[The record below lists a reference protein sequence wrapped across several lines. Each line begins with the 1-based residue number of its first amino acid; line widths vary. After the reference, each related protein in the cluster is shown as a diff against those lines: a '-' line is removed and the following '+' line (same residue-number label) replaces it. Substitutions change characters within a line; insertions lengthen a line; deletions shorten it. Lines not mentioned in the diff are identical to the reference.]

1 MLMLAY
7 ASLIAHFFVDN
18 LIRFTAYTKVIFEI
32 LNLIELPNILFVFLF
47 RPENL
52 HPDACEKAKNRKRFN
67 PKKSSVME
75 VMLEQEKGKFF
86 PDMSGR
92 DEQGFLPQT
101 DPEHEFDGTKGPGK
115 IANYEAQA
123 Q

>member
-1 MLMLAY
+1 
-7 ASLIAHFFVDN
+7 
-18 LIRFTAYTKVIFEI
+18 
-32 LNLIELPNILFVFLF
+32 
-47 RPENL
+47 
-52 HPDACEKAKNRKRFN
+52 
-67 PKKSSVME
+67 ME

>member
-1 MLMLAY
+1 MLLY
-7 ASLIAHFFVDN
+7 ETYDFFVDVDN
-18 LIRFTAYTKVIFEI
+18 LICS
-32 LNLIELPNILFVFLF
+32 

>member
-1 MLMLAY
+1 M
-7 ASLIAHFFVDN
+7 IFFVDFDN
-18 LIRFTAYTKVIFEI
+18 MICSTAYIKVFIEI
-32 LNLIELPNILFVFLF
+32 LNLIELPNMLFVFLF

-52 HPDACEKAKNRKRFN
+52 HPDACDKAKNRKRFN